1 MATTISGRGKRRI
14 LTPEEVDHGDVIEEV
29 DEETLLDM
37 QFGHIPGRL
46 PDGWA
51 ARSEKT
57 FDKEISLDHATEAE
71 WQRFL
76 DSLDDDGEER

>member
-1 MATTISGRGKRRI
+1 MAISNSGRGKRRI
-14 LTPEEVDHGDVIEEV
+14 LTPEEVDHGDAIEEV
-29 DEETLLDM
+29 DEETLLDI

-51 ARSEKT
+51 ARSET
-57 FDKEISLDHATEAE
+57 AFDKEISLDHATEVE

-76 DSLDDDGEER
+76 DSLDEEE

>member
-1 MATTISGRGKRRI
+1 MAITNSGRGKRRI
-14 LTPEEVDHGDVIEEV
+14 LTPEEEDHGDVIEEC

-46 PDGWA
+46 PEGWA
-51 ARSEKT
+51 ARSETT

-76 DSLDDDGEER
+76 ASLDEEE

>member
-1 MATTISGRGKRRI
+1 V
-14 LTPEEVDHGDVIEEV
+14 EEN
-29 DEETLLDM
+29 LLER

-46 PDGWA
+46 PNDWGSA
-51 ARSEKT
+51 SERT

-76 DSLDDDGEER
+76 DSLDEEE